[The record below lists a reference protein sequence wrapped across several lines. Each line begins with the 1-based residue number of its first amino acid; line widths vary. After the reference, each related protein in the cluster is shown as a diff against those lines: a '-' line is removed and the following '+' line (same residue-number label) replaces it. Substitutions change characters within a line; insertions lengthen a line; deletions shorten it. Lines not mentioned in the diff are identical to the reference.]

1 MTTRAP
7 EVPDVALRRSL
18 QEAAAA
24 VADADRALS
33 QHDAAAAREAVLVL
47 SRATHDALSELE
59 RKGDGAP
66 RPDRLKDALG
76 WWHQQLDEARLQLA
90 LAEMD
95 AHGSRDELL
104 LGLERRFAGVS
115 ELITTSVERMGTAL
129 VSLRKELQAY
139 RHGAPS
145 DEGS

>member
-1 MTTRAP
+1 MTTRAV
-7 EVPDVALRRSL
+7 EMPDVILRRPL

-33 QHDAAAAREAVLVL
+33 RHDQAAVREAVLVL
-47 SRATHDALSELE
+47 SRATHQALTALEQGDAHT
-59 RKGDGAP
+59 P

-104 LGLERRFAGVS
+104 LGLERRFAGMT

-139 RHGAPS
+139 RHASTS
-145 DEGS
+145 DDRS